1 MYFIFERFRRGRTVS
16 GLGSPKVLKIKEP
29 SDLLPLADSHGTSTN
44 PNGTPVAQPSDS
56 PTLISSTFPP
66 NLDVL

>member
-1 MYFIFERFRRGRTVS
+1 
-16 GLGSPKVLKIKEP
+16 LGSPKELKIREP
-29 SDLLPLADSHGTSTN
+29 SVLLPSADSHGAWTN

-56 PTLISSTFPP
+56 PASLSSTSPP